1 MAIKN
6 GKILLFMKIFSKA
19 IDHSWY
25 IKRFLLIKQALV
37 WLIRLICAS
46 KAFLW
51 MFFLFQTL
59 AILFLLYYFH
69 SIIQKMR
76 YLFESSVFRFSAFN
90 LQPFMKLFPKMFCLH
105 SEKATLRLYFS
116 ERNNFLRC
124 VFPLNGFYRDFS
136 C

>member
-1 MAIKN
+1 MASKN
-6 GKILLFMKIFSKA
+6 RNILLFMKIFSKE
-19 IDHSWY
+19 IDRSWY

-51 MFFLFQTL
+51 MCFLFQTL
-59 AILFLLYYFH
+59 AIFFLLYYFH

-76 YLFESSVFRFSAFN
+76 YLFESSVFRFSALN
-90 LQPFMKLFPKMFCLH
+90 LQPFMKLFPKFFFYILKKQH
-105 SEKATLRLYFS
+105 WGYFS

-124 VFPLNGFYRDFS
+124 LFPLNGFYRDFS